1 MSVPQDSVL
10 HSFVQTWKTALQ
22 KILAQSDAAEVKI
35 DEVAPDG
42 LSMAGPDQP
51 ILLAV
56 RFSGGGCLKGQLHF
70 SVEKSTAVQCAQLFM
85 AEPLDPAAE
94 FTPTH
99 QDAFVEWLR
108 QVAGEFAVCWKELRG
123 AEAELVQQSDPV
135 GALSS
140 QAALAL
146 QLVSDKCTGLVL
158 RLDLDAELLAS
169 VSMTGAKVSPEVL
182 PSEPQNKP
190 NADSAVR
197 QDVPGNLNL
206 ILDVELDAT
215 IRFGQREMLLKEVF
229 ALMPGSVVA
238 LNQMVNDP
246 VELLVAGR
254 LVATGEV
261 IVVDGNFGLRVKDVV
276 SPAQRAI
283 ALSLG

>member
-1 MSVPQDSVL
+1 MSTPQNSAL
-10 HSFVQTWKTALQ
+10 HSFVETWKIALQ
-22 KILAQSDAAEVKI
+22 KIVAQLDAADAKI
-35 DEVAPDG
+35 EELAADQIP
-42 LSMAGPDQP
+42 MAGPEQP
-51 ILLAV
+51 TMLAV

-70 SVEKSTAVQCAQLFM
+70 SVEKGTAVQCAQLFM
-85 AEPLDPAAE
+85 AEPIDPAAE
-94 FTPTH
+94 FTATH
-99 QDAFVEWLR
+99 LDAFVEWLR
-108 QVAGEFAVCWKELRG
+108 QVAGEFVVCWKQLRG
-123 AEAELVQQSDPV
+123 AEAELVQQPDPV
-135 GALSS
+135 SAFSS
-140 QAALAL
+140 SVAFAS
-146 QLVSDKCTGLVL
+146 QLVSDKCKGLVL
-158 RLDLDAELLAS
+158 RLDLDADLLTAVS
-169 VSMTGAKVSPEVL
+169 VTDAKVSPEVL
-182 PSEPQNKP
+182 PSELLQEGTV
-190 NADSAVR
+190 DSSR

-238 LNQMVNDP
+238 LNQLVNEP
-246 VELLVAGR
+246 AELLVAGR